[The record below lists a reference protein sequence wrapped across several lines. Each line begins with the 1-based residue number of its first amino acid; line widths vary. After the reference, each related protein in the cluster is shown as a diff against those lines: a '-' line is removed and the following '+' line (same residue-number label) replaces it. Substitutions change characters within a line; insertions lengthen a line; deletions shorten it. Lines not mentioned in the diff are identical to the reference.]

1 MAEGVGPAVLPAPTV
16 GRRGAEVFKVMV
28 EVGMAG
34 GVLPRAEVVLGDRR
48 TAAGL
53 PALLA
58 LAASGFAAL
67 RVIDLA
73 FLGANGLALADLVAG
88 PTLTED
94 TTPALGATFL
104 PRFRRAHLRQ
114 IDCVGGGALLERL
127 GFLARGAR
135 RLGDLGVLAVLGA
148 LRGALRFG
156 ARFLVEVLFGDLGQR
171 RLRDG
176 THLFVLVRVGHFWN
190 VTSGGWDR
198 DEGKYVRRCIFWI
211 ESVEIG
217 DWRCTFVLVATHFFV
232 AGHRRFLL
240 GTQRLPARFGVL
252 ACGRAEWT
260 QEC

>member
-34 GVLPRAEVVLGDRR
+34 GVLPRAEVVWGDRR

-53 PALLA
+53 PTLLA

-67 RVIDLA
+67 GVIDLA

-94 TTPALGATFL
+94 TTPALGAAFL

-135 RLGDLGVLAVLGA
+135 RLGDRGVLAVF
-148 LRGALRFG
+148 GALRFG
-156 ARFLVEVLFGDLGQR
+156 VRFLVEVLFGDLGQR

-198 DEGKYVRRCIFWI
+198 EEGKHVRRCIFWM

-217 DWRCTFVLVATHFFV
+217 GTFILVATHFFV

-260 QEC
+260 QEG